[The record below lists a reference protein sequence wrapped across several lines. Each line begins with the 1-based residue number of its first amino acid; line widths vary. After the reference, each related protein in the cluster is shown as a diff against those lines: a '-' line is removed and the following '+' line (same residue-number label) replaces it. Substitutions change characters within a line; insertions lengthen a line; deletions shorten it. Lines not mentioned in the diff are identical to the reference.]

1 MKKIL
6 PIFFLLFTA
15 IGVLVYVGA
24 VYASVPVMKIA
35 QLRSVALPQDNEV
48 RVDEGKVASIESFA
62 PLRFTVAAAKDPSST
77 VVVESRRTVPENFK
91 VGIEVSLVGEYDAS
105 RNVLTAYRISTMC
118 PSKYEA
124 SKEGAE
130 GGEPAYRTP
139 PGAAPGYS
147 PATPVSAAVP
157 VSRLGN

>member
-15 IGVLVYVGA
+15 IGVLVYVGV

-35 QLRSVALPQDNEV
+35 ELRTITLPEDNEV
-48 RVDEGKVASIESFA
+48 RVDEGKVASIQSLA

-77 VVVESRRTVPENFK
+77 LVVESRRTVPENFK
-91 VGIEVSLVGEYDAS
+91 VGIEVSVVGEYDGS
-105 RNVLTAYRISTMC
+105 RRVLTAYRVSTMC

-124 SKEGAE
+124 SKEG
-130 GGEPAYRTP
+130 GGPAYATP
-139 PGAAPGYS
+139 PGAPGYAP
-147 PATPVSAAVP
+147 PALPSAAVP